1 MSARKDRSGRRLKA
15 PSFST
20 LIRRDLRGR
29 AFRTIASGTA
39 VGVMVGALFVTLLLT
54 TGANYSIEQARN
66 KLGADVMVIPR
77 GSAPSTQ
84 PFFTLV
90 YTPTDSYMSSSE
102 TRNIAAVQGV
112 KAATPQVFLA
122 EFGQAG
128 GDVGQPVFNV
138 IIAIDPHNNFMLKSW
153 LPANITNPLAGDTTI
168 LGADLP
174 PWDVIPG
181 GGRFF
186 GVKLITQFRL
196 APTGTFMDRVVF
208 VSMDTAARMQQWQAR
223 HPGVGD
229 PSFIAPLNVPQGA
242 ISAVFVKLND
252 GVNPDLAA
260 QAISAQIPNV
270 QVFTF
275 NSLVRSASTRFAGLL
290 SQFSI
295 SGALVWGGAV
305 LLVSATTSLAIN
317 ERKAE
322 FGLIRALGAS
332 KNFIRR
338 LVTTQTIVVTGVAGS
353 MGVLGALVL
362 FYSLY
367 TRIITTLGVPYATPP
382 VTQLGGLILLALLVS
397 VFTGVV
403 AALWPARV
411 ASGME
416 PYDALR
422 RGER

>member
-1 MSARKDRSGRRLKA
+1 MKKDRSRRRLKA
-15 PSFST
+15 PGFST

-39 VGVMVGALFVTLLLT
+39 VGVMVGALFITLLLT
-54 TGANYSIEQARN
+54 NGAAYSVELARN
-66 KLGADVMVIPR
+66 KLGADVMVIPQ
-77 GSAPSTQ
+77 GSAPSSQ
-84 PFFTLV
+84 PFFTLI

-102 TRNIAAVQGV
+102 TLNIANVQGV
-112 KAATPQVFLA
+112 KADTPQVFLGQ
-122 EFGQAG
+122 FGRAG
-128 GDVGQPVFNV
+128 GDVGQLVFND
-138 IIAIDPHNNFMLKSW
+138 IIAIDPQNNFMLKSW
-153 LPANITNPLAGDTTI
+153 LPANITSPLAGNTTI
-168 LGADLP
+168 LGANLP
-174 PWDVIPG
+174 PWNSIPG
-181 GGRFF
+181 QGKFF
-186 GVKLITQFRL
+186 GVKLTPQFRL

-208 VSMDTAARMQQWQAR
+208 VSMDTAAEMEQWQAR

-229 PSFIAPLNVPQGA
+229 PSFMLPLNVQQGS

-295 SGALVWGGAV
+295 SGVLVWGGAV

-317 ERKAE
+317 ERKGE
-322 FGLIRALGAS
+322 FGLIRALGAT

-338 LVTTQTIVVTGVAGS
+338 LVTTQTIIVTGVAGS

-362 FYSLY
+362 FYSFY
-367 TRIITTLGVPYATPP
+367 ARIITTLGVPYATPP
-382 VTQLGGLILLALLVS
+382 TAQLSGLILLAVFVS
-397 VFTGVV
+397 VFTGVF
-403 AALWPARV
+403 AALWPARI

-422 RGER
+422 RGAR

>member
-1 MSARKDRSGRRLKA
+1 MSVRRDRPGRRLRA
-15 PSFST
+15 PTFST

-54 TGANYSIEQARN
+54 SGANYSIELARD
-66 KLGADVMVIPR
+66 KLGADVMIIPQ
-77 GSAPSTQ
+77 GSAPSSQ

-90 YTPTDSYMSSSE
+90 YTPTDNYMSSSE
-102 TRNIAAVQGV
+102 IQNIAAVQGV
-112 KAATPQVFLA
+112 KAVTPQVFLA

-128 GDVGQPVFNV
+128 GDVGQLVFND

-153 LPANITNPLAGDTTI
+153 LPANITSPLAGNTAI
-168 LGADLP
+168 LGANLP
-174 PWDVIPG
+174 PWNSIPG

-186 GVKLITQFRL
+186 GVKLIPQFRL

-208 VSMDTAARMQQWQAR
+208 VSMDTAAEMERWQAN

-229 PSFIAPLNVPQGA
+229 PSFIAPLSVQQGS
-242 ISAVFVKLND
+242 ISAAFVKLID

-275 NSLVRSASTRFAGLL
+275 NSLVRSASARFAGLL

-322 FGLIRALGAS
+322 FGLIRALGGT

-338 LVTTQTIVVTGVAGS
+338 LVTTQTLILTGVAGS
-353 MGVLGALVL
+353 MGVLGALLL
-362 FYSLY
+362 FYSFY

-382 VTQLGGLILLALLVS
+382 ITQLGGLILLALLVS

-416 PYDALR
+416 PYEALR
-422 RGER
+422 RGAR